1 MVVVDD
7 ILITGG
13 SVLEAIAKLESSGLV
28 VRDVVVFLDHGGDH
42 QRQAKERLGAAG
54 YRFHAVVTIEQI
66 TAVLHAAG
74 RLSDAQA
81 ATLQP
86 GNH

>member
-1 MVVVDD
+1 
-7 ILITGG
+7 
-13 SVLEAIAKLESSGLV
+13 
-28 VRDVVVFLDHGGDH
+28 
-42 QRQAKERLGAAG
+42 
-54 YRFHAVVTIEQI
+54 VVTIEQI

-86 GNH
+86 GSH